1 MRVNPSPVRIY
12 PHVILRV
19 SVHLTRK
26 RPTSCLC
33 DRVFARTALRLEA
46 KLAESL
52 LIGFHSILGGNQ
64 FMCRSVYTGSPV
76 PSRVQAYVETI
87 VHTCANGGRAL
98 VSVVLFGSAA
108 IGHWVETVSD
118 VDLIL
123 VVPDCATDEEIDRL
137 RREVERIETLHRLRS
152 HLAHGEPA
160 LEKFLNKVTAHDRS
174 FFICTRGDLLS
185 GDIGRI
191 ARMPPSQAI
200 FVDRVVLANF
210 VASAITVWGEALL
223 PLIPVAA
230 IRRFDVL
237 KAFSTAFPMALL
249 CAAIFPLYPP
259 ITKYAMGVL
268 KGSVHN
274 CFFCYELRSASL
286 EEEVSFF
293 ERRLGSSRTLI
304 QLLALRREYR
314 NSFPFVVSCILTL
327 LRLHLRTSV
336 DNQFPREAHRLPR

>member
-1 MRVNPSPVRIY
+1 M
-12 PHVILRV
+12 
-19 SVHLTRK
+19 
-26 RPTSCLC
+26 C
-33 DRVFARTALRLEA
+33 
-46 KLAESL
+46 
-52 LIGFHSILGGNQ
+52 HSA
-64 FMCRSVYTGSPV
+64 STGSPV

-87 VHTCANGGRAL
+87 VRTCADGGRSL

-108 IGHWVETVSD
+108 IGGWVETVSD
-118 VDLIL
+118 VDLML
-123 VVPDCATDEEIDRL
+123 VVPDSATDEEIDRL
-137 RREVERIETLHRLRS
+137 RSEVERIETLHRLRS

-160 LEKFLNKVTAHDRS
+160 LERFLDKVTAHDRS

-191 ARMPPSQAI
+191 VRMPPSQAI

-230 IRRFDVL
+230 IRRFDVF

-249 CAAIFPLYPP
+249 CAAIFPLYPA

-274 CFFCYELRSASL
+274 CFFCYELRPASL
-286 EEEVSFF
+286 EEEISFF
-293 ERRLGSSRTLI
+293 ERRLGSNRTLI

-314 NSFPFVVSCILTL
+314 NSFLFVVCCIPTL
-327 LRLHLRTSV
+327 VRLHWRTSI
-336 DNQFPREAHRLPR
+336 DNRFPREAPSLPL